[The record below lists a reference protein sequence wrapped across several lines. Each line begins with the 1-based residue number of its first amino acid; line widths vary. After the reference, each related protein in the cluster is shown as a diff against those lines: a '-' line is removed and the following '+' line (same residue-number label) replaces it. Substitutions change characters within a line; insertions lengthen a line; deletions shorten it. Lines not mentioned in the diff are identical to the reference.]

1 MRLGLCCVFVEEPI
15 RFRVITAKALS
26 TLDPRARVERL
37 EALALHNAR
46 SLYSAVE
53 FCAGSGI
60 GCFRVNSRILPLCTH
75 PEHGYAPSA
84 LGEDVE
90 AAFRGCGELARRADV
105 RLTFHPD
112 QFVVLSSL
120 SEKVV
125 RSSLAEIEYQAEV
138 AEWIG
143 ADVINLHAGG
153 AYGDK
158 TAALARLAE
167 SVHRLSSG
175 ARKRLTLEN
184 DDRSY
189 TPSELLPVCLE
200 LKVPF
205 VYDAHH
211 HRCLPDGLDVETAT
225 RLAVD
230 TWDREPLFHVSSP
243 KGGWEAAN
251 PRSHSDYIDVAD
263 FPGLWEEMACT
274 VEVEAKAKE
283 LAVLALAEALAQ
295 RRARHG
301 R

>member
-1 MRLGLCCVFVEEPI
+1 MRLGLCCVFVKEPI
-15 RFRVITAKALS
+15 GFRVMTAKALS
-26 TLDPRARVERL
+26 TLDPPARVERL
-37 EALALHNAR
+37 RALALHNAK
-46 SLYSAVE
+46 SLCSAVE

-75 PEHGYAPSA
+75 PEYGYAPSA

-90 AAFRGCGELARRADV
+90 AAFRGCGELARKADV

-112 QFVVLSSL
+112 QFVVLSSPI
-120 SEKVV
+120 EKVV
-125 RSSLAEIEYQAEV
+125 QSALAEIEYQAEV

-143 ADVINLHAGG
+143 ADVINIHAGG

-158 TAALARLAE
+158 NAALARLAKN
-167 SVHRLSSG
+167 VNRLSPG

-189 TPSELLPVCLE
+189 TPLELFPVCRE

-205 VYDAHH
+205 VYDVHH

-251 PRSHSDYIDVAD
+251 PRSHADYIEVSD
-263 FPGLWEEMACT
+263 FPELWDEMDCT

-295 RRARHG
+295 RRAAR
-301 R
+301 RR